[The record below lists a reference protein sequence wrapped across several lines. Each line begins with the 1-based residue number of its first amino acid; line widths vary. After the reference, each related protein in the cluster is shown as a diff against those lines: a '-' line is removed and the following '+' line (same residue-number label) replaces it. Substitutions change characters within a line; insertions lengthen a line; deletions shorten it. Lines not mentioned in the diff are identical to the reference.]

1 MRKSAHRNQP
11 TAFPADFAMSKQ
23 VQSKTKPR
31 KNSADQLI
39 ARNVQRVADLETGI
53 RSSESVSDRIAS
65 HISRFCGSMLFVL
78 VYVVIFSGWILLN
91 SVIIPKPFD
100 PYPFTFLTLV
110 VSLEAIFLST
120 FIMIAENRQ
129 ERISE
134 RRSQLDLQINI
145 LAEQEGTKTLQI
157 LEAIARKL
165 SVDVSRDPTI
175 GVLEKATEPERLAK
189 QIDQQD
195 RTDIKNGAK

>member
-1 MRKSAHRNQP
+1 MELSPNPFLAMPKQKHSKKNPSAKSP
-11 TAFPADFAMSKQ
+11 
-23 VQSKTKPR
+23 
-31 KNSADQLI
+31 DQLI
-39 ARNVQRVADLETGI
+39 AENVKCIAELDASI
-53 RSSESVSDRIAS
+53 RSTESASDRIAS
-65 HISRFCGSMLFVL
+65 YISRFCGSMPFVW
-78 VYVVIFSGWILLN
+78 VHVVFFAGWILLN
-91 SVIIPKPFD
+91 TLALPRPFD

-134 RRSQLDLQINI
+134 RRSLLDLQINI

-165 SVDVSRDPTI
+165 EVETSDDPEI
-175 GVLEKATEPERLAK
+175 GVLEKATKPEWLAK

-195 RTDIKNGAK
+195 KADIKNGAK

>member
-1 MRKSAHRNQP
+1 MELFPDPSLAMPKPKHSKKDSSAKSP
-11 TAFPADFAMSKQ
+11 
-23 VQSKTKPR
+23 
-31 KNSADQLI
+31 DQLI
-39 ARNVQRVADLETGI
+39 ADNVKCIAELDASI
-53 RSSESVSDRIAS
+53 RSTESASDRIAS
-65 HISRFCGSMLFVL
+65 YISRFCGSMPFVW
-78 VYVVIFSGWILLN
+78 VHVVFFAGWILLN
-91 SVIIPKPFD
+91 TVMLPQPFD

-165 SVDVSRDPTI
+165 DVEAGSDPAI
-175 GVLEKATEPERLAK
+175 GVLEKATKPERLAQ

-195 RTDIKNGAK
+195 KTDIKNGTK